1 MKITIITTIAFL
13 VFGSSMLF
21 AQNEHFT
28 VHGTIEFEKN
38 VNMFALIQK
47 QINPDNE
54 AFFTPILESYKKT
67 QPQFKKVKSTLSFTD
82 NKTMYTPVESNEGND
97 MFFSDMAMAGQP

>member
-1 MKITIITTIAFL
+1 MKTKIITTIAFL
-13 VFGSSMLF
+13 VLCNSMLF

-38 VNMFALIQK
+38 INMFAMIQK
-47 QINPDNE
+47 QITPENE

-67 QPQFKKVKSTLSFTD
+67 HPQFKKVKSTLNFAD
-82 NKTMYTPVESNEGND
+82 NKTLYRPIAPTENND
-97 MFFSDMAMAGQP
+97 MI